1 MKNLKARIG
10 WFLIRKFE
18 INPKGLLAIVCVW
31 AFTNSDKE

>member
-18 INPKGLLAIVCVW
+18 IKPKWLLDIVW
-31 AFTNSDKE
+31 GWTFTNSDKE